1 MDSEFEYS
9 SFSLSGGYIDSTIPA
24 ACNMQKQ
31 FLMSTTPAGARKM
44 ARPIKE
50 TPILKGKDAARFQ
63 EIVRRNET
71 RKVDPSEF
79 QKGKNAYEQFGFAKK
94 AG

>member
-1 MDSEFEYS
+1 
-9 SFSLSGGYIDSTIPA
+9 
-24 ACNMQKQ
+24 
-31 FLMSTTPAGARKM
+31 M

-63 EIVRRNET
+63 EIVKKNET

-79 QKGKNAYEQFGFAKK
+79 QKGKNAYEQFGFATK